1 MKKFFS
7 DFRKFISQGNVVD
20 MAVGIIV
27 GTAFK
32 DIVNSFV
39 SDLIMPLLGLAI
51 GKFDFKTLVWSPYPD
66 VSIPYG
72 KFLDTVVN
80 FFVIA
85 FCIFLALRI
94 IAKLR
99 EKAEAEMRRFVK
111 KEEKAAEQEQ
121 TEQAPAPLSTT
132 DQLLTDIKLL
142 LEQQN
147 TAQD

>member
-80 FFVIA
+80 FFVIS

>member
-121 TEQAPAPLSTT
+121 TEQT
-132 DQLLTDIKLL
+132 
-142 LEQQN
+142 
-147 TAQD
+147 

>member
-51 GKFDFKTLVWSPYPD
+51 GKFDFKTLV
-66 VSIPYG
+66 
-72 KFLDTVVN
+72 
-80 FFVIA
+80 
-85 FCIFLALRI
+85 
-94 IAKLR
+94 
-99 EKAEAEMRRFVK
+99 
-111 KEEKAAEQEQ
+111 
-121 TEQAPAPLSTT
+121 
-132 DQLLTDIKLL
+132 
-142 LEQQN
+142 
-147 TAQD
+147 